1 MKAGTEIRGSKRDA
15 AGAIAATLLALA
27 SAAALSCS
35 NSIPDVRP
43 PPFGPDP
50 QQPQAARF
58 FFPTGLGTAPAGNLL
73 VVNGNFDHAFEGG
86 TILSIRPDYLTQFL
100 GYYDSS
106 RPLPDPVTCVPD
118 FNNPGDPCRK
128 PVSNAQLVAARA
140 FAGAAMIGSYGGP
153 LVTYTNASGRVR
165 AFTGSRD
172 TNEVDSVQVAADGSL
187 SCNGGGPADVDC
199 RPGAFD
205 TFNAACPAGACPG
218 TAPTLSLE
226 GPYGL
231 ALGTAQV
238 PGSTAPPRSVLFVTS
253 LVPHID
259 QLNTA
264 LNNALITRAPFAAL
278 SLEGSPPPAQP
289 GLSLFYGANTSDAF
303 TASGIGSS
311 SLVFDPARRRLVLA
325 GCYQRFPAS
334 NGSVPSSGKCPSF
347 TGLNLLRFISVD
359 EGANANV
366 QVVDMNALVR
376 STETNGLALG
386 GIDPADP
393 AQVPR
398 KLYATLRAPDL
409 LVELDLTSNPGAP
422 VRVARTTP
430 LPISPGG
437 LAVIQRP
444 ASLGGADIVAI
455 AAQTSGTVTVFDTG
469 SGQVVANLENLG
481 TAPYTV
487 VQLPSSAFPLA
498 PAADPRA
505 HMAVA
510 LFDNCRV
517 ALFDVPLARPSQ
529 SAVRALLGSC
539 P

>member
-1 MKAGTEIRGSKRDA
+1 MRAGTEIRGSKQHA
-15 AGAIAATLLALA
+15 AAATATALLALA
-27 SAAALSCS
+27 LAGALSCG
-35 NSIPDVRP
+35 NSVPDLKP

-50 QQPQAARF
+50 ARPQAARF
-58 FFPTGLGTAPAGNLL
+58 FFPTGLAAAPSGHLL

-86 TILSIRPDYLTQFL
+86 TILSIDPAYLAQFL

-106 RPLPDPVTCVPD
+106 RALPDPTTCVPD
-118 FNNPGDPCRK
+118 FANPGDPCSK
-128 PVSNAQLVAARA
+128 SVSNAQLVQAKA
-140 FAGAAMIGSYGGP
+140 FVGAAMIGSYGGP
-153 LVTYTNASGRVR
+153 LVTSTDAAGRVR

-172 TNEVDSVQVAADGSL
+172 TNEVDAVQVAADGSL

-199 RPGAFD
+199 RAGAFD
-205 TFNAACPAGACPG
+205 TFNAPCPPGACPG
-218 TAPTLSLE
+218 TAPTLLLE

-238 PGSTAPPRSVLFVTS
+238 PGSTVPPRSVLFVTS

-259 QLNTA
+259 QVNTA
-264 LNNALITRAPFAAL
+264 LNNALVTRAPFAAL
-278 SLEGSPPPAQP
+278 SLEASPPPAQP
-289 GLSLFYGANTSDAF
+289 SLSLFYGANASDSA

-325 GCYQRFPAS
+325 GCYQRFSGS
-334 NGSVPSSGKCPSF
+334 NGSVPSSGKCSSLI
-347 TGLNLLRFISVD
+347 GLNLLRFVSVD

-376 STETNGLALG
+376 SIETNGIALG

-398 KLYATLRAPDL
+398 KLYATLRGPDL

-437 LAVIQRP
+437 LAVIKRP

-469 SGQVVANLENLG
+469 SGQVVANLQNLG

-487 VQLPSSAFPLA
+487 MQLPSSAFPAA

-517 ALFDVPLARPSQ
+517 ALFDVPLARPWQ
-529 SAVRALLGSC
+529 SAVRVSLGSC

>member
-1 MKAGTEIRGSKRDA
+1 MQAGTEIRGSKQDA

-27 SAAALSCS
+27 LAGALSCS

-50 QQPQAARF
+50 AQPQPARF
-58 FFPTGLGTAPAGNLL
+58 FFPTGLGATPSGNLL

-86 TILSIRPDYLTQFL
+86 TILSIDPAYLAKFL

-106 RPLPDPVTCVPD
+106 LPLPNPTTCVPN
-118 FNNPGDPCRK
+118 FNDPRDACPK
-128 PVSNAQLVAARA
+128 PVSNAQLVADGA
-140 FAGAAMIGSYGGP
+140 FKGAAMIGSYGGP
-153 LVTYTNASGRVR
+153 LVTYTDAAGRVR

-172 TNEVDSVQVAADGSL
+172 SNQVDSVQVAANGSL

-199 RPGAFD
+199 RAGAFD
-205 TFNAACPAGACPG
+205 TFNAACPAGTCPG

-231 ALGTAQV
+231 AVGTAQV
-238 PGSTAPPRSVLFVTS
+238 PGSTAPPRNVLFVTS

-259 QLNTA
+259 QINTA
-264 LNNALITRAPFAAL
+264 LNNALVTRAPFAAL

-289 GLSLFYGANTSDAF
+289 GLSLFYGANASDVI

-311 SLVFDPARRRLVLA
+311 SLVFDAARRRLVLA
-325 GCYQRFPAS
+325 GCYQRFSGS
-334 NGSVPSSGKCPSF
+334 NGSVPSSGKCSSF
-347 TGLNLLRFISVD
+347 IGLNTLRFVSVD

-437 LAVIQRP
+437 LAVIRRP
-444 ASLGGADIVAI
+444 AQLGGADIVAI
-455 AAQTSGTVTVFDTG
+455 AAQTSGTVTVFDTA
-469 SGQVVANLENLG
+469 SGQVVANLQNLG

-487 VQLPSSAFPLA
+487 VQFPSSVDLA
-498 PAADPRA
+498 VPSANLNA

-529 SAVRALLGSC
+529 SAVRASLGSC